1 MSLRGVAAVVGLAE
15 RAPQRFTEDET
26 NLDLLSGVAVE
37 AMADAGFARSEVDGL
52 LVHPIGGLPGFV
64 PATVAEFIGLRPRF
78 AELVDLGGATGA
90 GMIWRAAAAIGAGM
104 CTTCLCLTGTRR
116 RRRRPKSVSSESK
129 AASAAHAPRSN
140 PPTRDRSPHAEFDA
154 PYGMVGANVGY
165 AMLANR
171 YTYEYGLTD
180 AQRAKVAVD
189 QRRNA
194 NANPAAF
201 FHDQSLTIDDVLA
214 SDVICE
220 PLRMFEIVMPTAGA
234 AALVVTAA
242 DRVADAAQRPAWL
255 LGAGESITHSSVAQA
270 PDLGETG
277 VGIAARA
284 AFSAAGIGPKDI
296 GLASLYDCYTIMVL
310 LTLEEAGFCKRG
322 EAGAFVESHDLTFK
336 GDFPVNTHGGQLS
349 FGQPGTAGGMSHVTE
364 AVRQIQGRGRDRQVA
379 NLELAYAHGNGGIIA
394 EQVGLVFGANR

>member
-26 NLDLLSGVAVE
+26 NLDLLSGVAVD
-37 AMADAGFARSEVDGL
+37 AMADAGIARTEVDGL

-64 PATVAEFIGLRPRF
+64 PATVAEFVGLRPRF

-116 RRRRPKSVSSESK
+116 RRRRASPVTSESGPVP
-129 AASAAHAPRSN
+129 AARRPHSN

-165 AMLANR
+165 ALLTNR
-171 YTYEYGLTD
+171 YAYEYGLTD

-201 FHDQSLTIDDVLA
+201 FHGQSLTIDDVLR

-220 PLRMFEIVMPTAGA
+220 PLRMLEIVMPAAGA
-234 AALVVTAA
+234 AAVVVTAG
-242 DRVADAAQRPAWL
+242 DRVVDAAQRPAWL
-255 LGAGESITHSSVAQA
+255 LGAGESVTHSSFAQA
-270 PDLGETG
+270 PGLGETG

-284 AFSAAGIGPKDI
+284 AFSAAGIDPADI

-322 EAGAFVESHDLTFK
+322 EAGAFVESHDLTFS
-336 GDFPVNTHGGQLS
+336 GDFPLNTHGGQLS

-364 AVRQIQGRGRDRQVA
+364 AVRQIQGRGGDRQVA
-379 NLELAYAHGNGGIIA
+379 DLELAYAHGNGGIIA
-394 EQVGLVFGANR
+394 EQVGLVFGADR